1 MSLLPLLVGII
12 TCIPKYG
19 IYKNFITIPFI
30 GKEYIEAEIVN
41 QKVLLKLSGL
51 VNLDGYA
58 NYYIINNDLHIKLSK
73 NIKHFLN
80 TKLTTFKL
88 LNYDKNKDEVLIQI
102 IIAKLYTINVTLHN
116 IHKRKYNY
124 IL

>member
-41 QKVLLKLSGL
+41 QKV
-51 VNLDGYA
+51 A
-58 NYYIINNDLHIKLSK
+58 
-73 NIKHFLN
+73 
-80 TKLTTFKL
+80 TFTPPPL
-88 LNYDKNKDEVLIQI
+88 CFGWG
-102 IIAKLYTINVTLHN
+102 
-116 IHKRKYNY
+116 
-124 IL
+124 